1 MRKRTGNPRA
11 RVLLKAR
18 SAANFLAALFAVPF
32 SRETNQSY
40 APLHTVISVRQ
51 IVALMTE
58 LEALERRIGE
68 FKTLIDDAWRS
79 LSRSSLTT
87 FERRELRNEMKRS
100 GAELQR
106 CLELVQ
112 AERERSRMRLSGDHS
127 SGRRI
132 VDFRLIGRSE
142 PGKDPVP
149 SERTA
154 PAENA
159 F

>member
-1 MRKRTGNPRA
+1 
-11 RVLLKAR
+11 
-18 SAANFLAALFAVPF
+18 
-32 SRETNQSY
+32 
-40 APLHTVISVRQ
+40 
-51 IVALMTE
+51 MTE
-58 LEALERRIGE
+58 LEALEGRIGE

-87 FERRELRNEMKRS
+87 FERRELRNEMKRC
-100 GAELQR
+100 GTELQR

-112 AERERSRMRLSGDHS
+112 AERDRSRMRLSGGHS

-132 VDFRLIGRSE
+132 VDFRLIGPNE
-142 PGKDPVP
+142 PGKDAVL

>member
-1 MRKRTGNPRA
+1 
-11 RVLLKAR
+11 
-18 SAANFLAALFAVPF
+18 
-32 SRETNQSY
+32 
-40 APLHTVISVRQ
+40 
-51 IVALMTE
+51 MTE
-58 LEALERRIGE
+58 LEALEHRIGE

-87 FERRELRNEMKRS
+87 FERRELRNEMKRC

-112 AERERSRMRLSGDHS
+112 VERDRSHMRLSGHQR
-127 SGRRI
+127 SGARVI
-132 VDFRLIGRSE
+132 DFRLIGRNE
-142 PGKDPVP
+142 PGKDAAP

-154 PAENA
+154 PAESA

>member
-1 MRKRTGNPRA
+1 
-11 RVLLKAR
+11 
-18 SAANFLAALFAVPF
+18 
-32 SRETNQSY
+32 
-40 APLHTVISVRQ
+40 
-51 IVALMTE
+51 MTE
-58 LEALERRIGE
+58 LEALEGRIGE
-68 FKTLIDDAWRS
+68 FKALIDNAWRS

-87 FERRELRNEMKRS
+87 FERRELRNEMKRC
-100 GAELQR
+100 GTELQR

-112 AERERSRMRLSGDHS
+112 AERDRARMRLSGNQS

-132 VDFRLIGRSE
+132 VDFRLIGRNE
-142 PGKDPVP
+142 PGKDAVPSERPVLSERPVP

>member
-1 MRKRTGNPRA
+1 MGNPRA

-32 SRETNQSY
+32 SHGTNQSY

-112 AERERSRMRLSGDHS
+112 AER
-127 SGRRI
+127 
-132 VDFRLIGRSE
+132 
-142 PGKDPVP
+142 
-149 SERTA
+149 
-154 PAENA
+154 
-159 F
+159 

>member
-1 MRKRTGNPRA
+1 MRQT
-11 RVLLKAR
+11 
-18 SAANFLAALFAVPF
+18 
-32 SRETNQSY
+32 
-40 APLHTVISVRQ
+40 
-51 IVALMTE
+51 VALMTE

-68 FKTLIDDAWRS
+68 FKALIDEAWRS

-87 FERRELRNEMKRS
+87 FERRELRNEMKRC
-100 GAELQR
+100 GTELQR

-112 AERERSRMRLSGDHS
+112 AERSRMRLSSDQR

-132 VDFRLIGRSE
+132 VDFRLIGRNE
-142 PGKDPVP
+142 PGTDTVLP
-149 SERTA
+149 ERTA